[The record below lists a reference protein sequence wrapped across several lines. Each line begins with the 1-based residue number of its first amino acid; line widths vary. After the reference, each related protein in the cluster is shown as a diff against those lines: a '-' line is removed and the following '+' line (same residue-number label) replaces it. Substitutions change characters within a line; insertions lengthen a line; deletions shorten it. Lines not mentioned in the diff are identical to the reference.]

1 MPNQKIKIP
10 LSENDLVEL
19 LHDERVFNWSFQT
32 EKGEFIDVELYRD
45 DDENCEM
52 KDEEEQI
59 INSIEASKIEKKV
72 GF

>member
-19 LHDERVFNWSFQT
+19 LHDDRVFDWTFQT
-32 EKGEFIDVELYRD
+32 ENGEFIDVKLYRD

-52 KDEEEQI
+52 KDEEERL
-59 INSIEASKIEKKV
+59 INEK
-72 GF
+72 